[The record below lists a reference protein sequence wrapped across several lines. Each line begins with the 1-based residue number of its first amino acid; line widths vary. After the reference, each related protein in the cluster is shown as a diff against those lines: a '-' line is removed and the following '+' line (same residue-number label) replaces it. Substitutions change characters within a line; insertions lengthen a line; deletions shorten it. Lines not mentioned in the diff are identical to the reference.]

1 MSNRRADDNS
11 YALLSNAFATGSAVA
26 IRGGQY
32 LFTAEGTIGGS
43 AVALQVQSPNGT
55 WETVSVF
62 SNSAAS
68 TTTLPYALT
77 GIDLPAGNVR
87 ASITGGT
94 GISVSAN
101 LVGLA

>member
-1 MSNRRADDNS
+1 MTIRRADDNS
-11 YALLSNAFATGSAVA
+11 YALLSNASATGAAVN

-32 LFTAEGTIGGS
+32 TFSAEGTIGG
-43 AVALQVQSPNGT
+43 ATIALQVQSPNGT

-77 GIDLPAGNVR
+77 GIDLPAGAVR
-87 ASITGGT
+87 VSVTGGT
-94 GISVSAN
+94 PSALFAY
-101 LVGLA
+101 LVGLG